1 MPDIVVHIGIG
12 KYIAGCQQT
21 FAGDNRL
28 SPDIL
33 LVTTGC
39 QQTKKSVDNRLSAD
53 LAYLNINPCH
63 GSGPPVSPLD
73 PHLYFLYIKIS
84 IYMYMYRKTIYNI

>member
-1 MPDIVVHIGIG
+1 MLLKNIQLVVSRL
-12 KYIAGCQQT
+12 

-39 QQTKKSVDNRLSAD
+39 QQTKKSGDNRLSAD
-53 LAYLNINPCH
+53 LAF
-63 GSGPPVSPLD
+63 
-73 PHLYFLYIKIS
+73 YFL
-84 IYMYMYRKTIYNI
+84 

>member
-1 MPDIVVHIGIG
+1 MYEKRYKQCTAEYIIKFLILLNRVHIVVLG
-12 KYIAGCQQT
+12 KNTAGCQQT

-39 QQTKKSVDNRLSAD
+39 HQTKKSGDNWLSAD
-53 LAYLNINPCH
+53 LAYQLI
-63 GSGPPVSPLD
+63 L
-73 PHLYFLYIKIS
+73 
-84 IYMYMYRKTIYNI
+84 

>member
-1 MPDIVVHIGIG
+1 MRTWESRLWKNHASKGKNVCTNTLNSAFRELCLLLLNRVHIGIG
-12 KYIAGCQQT
+12 KYTVIQLVVSRL

-39 QQTKKSVDNRLSAD
+39 HQTF
-53 LAYLNINPCH
+53 C
-63 GSGPPVSPLD
+63 
-73 PHLYFLYIKIS
+73 
-84 IYMYMYRKTIYNI
+84 

>member
-1 MPDIVVHIGIG
+1 MPGVVEIGYIVVLG
-12 KYIAGCQQT
+12 KIQLVVSRL

-39 QQTKKSVDNRLSAD
+39 HQTKKSADNRLSPD
-53 LAYLNINPCH
+53 LAFF
-63 GSGPPVSPLD
+63 
-73 PHLYFLYIKIS
+73 FLLVGEG
-84 IYMYMYRKTIYNI
+84 R

>member
-1 MPDIVVHIGIG
+1 MLNRVHIVIE
-12 KYIAGCQQT
+12 KIQLVVSRL

-39 QQTKKSVDNRLSAD
+39 QQTKKSGDNRLSAD
-53 LAYLNINPCH
+53 LALF
-63 GSGPPVSPLD
+63 VSPYPTD
-73 PHLYFLYIKIS
+73 PEKKPLLKKF
-84 IYMYMYRKTIYNI
+84 

>member
-1 MPDIVVHIGIG
+1 MQVTKSLLNTISSYTQMYFLYKNLYTLVLENIQLVVS
-12 KYIAGCQQT
+12 KL

-39 QQTKKSVDNRLSAD
+39 HQTKKTGDNQLSAD
-53 LAYLNINPCH
+53 LA
-63 GSGPPVSPLD
+63 
-73 PHLYFLYIKIS
+73 
-84 IYMYMYRKTIYNI
+84 

>member
-1 MPDIVVHIGIG
+1 MLLKNIQLVVSRL
-12 KYIAGCQQT
+12 

-39 QQTKKSVDNRLSAD
+39 QQTKKSGDNRLSAD
-53 LAYLNINPCH
+53 LAIILRWRRHFKPCRPSLH
-63 GSGPPVSPLD
+63 SDLCC
-73 PHLYFLYIKIS
+73 
-84 IYMYMYRKTIYNI
+84 